1 MVEEGRDEAQ
11 NRENSSS
18 ERLLSVAQRFGQLS
32 VIFAGSSLDEAKRAR
47 YSAKCGSRMPKKR
60 EEKEIYARYCCKL

>member
-32 VIFAGSSLDEAKRAR
+32 VIFAGNFLDEAKRAR
-47 YSAKCGSRMPKKR
+47 YSAKYGSRMPKKR
-60 EEKEIYARYCCKL
+60 EEKEIDVRYCCKL